1 MIIRHIVRVVAT
13 QAVTRL
19 RCTRV
24 VDNYIFVVVVVV
36 VVAVVVIFCRNCRT
50 LDCEAAAKER
60 SEWIADLAADVRVR
74 QIETDVDECSQVII
88 ARLFIAVRVYT
99 VTQ

>member
-1 MIIRHIVRVVAT
+1 VIIRHIVRVVAT

-24 VDNYIFVVVVVV
+24 VDNYIFVVVV